1 MALALVAR
9 AVRRRARLYR
19 RSGADEEKTETTT
32 TL

>member
-19 RSGADEEKTETTT
+19 RSGEEE
-32 TL
+32 LVVFAHA

>member
-19 RSGADEEKTETTT
+19 RAGEEELESTTT